1 MRLQFIFLFLTA
13 VITLGSTAQDFYE
26 YLEREEPFL
35 NVPRR
40 LAASKR
46 MATEHRILELARLHR
61 LTEKARRIL
70 EGKD

>member
-1 MRLQFIFLFLTA
+1 MKVQVIFLFLIA
-13 VITLGSTAQDFYE
+13 VIALGSTARDFYD
-26 YLEREEPFL
+26 YLEREEPSL
-35 NVPRR
+35 NLPRR
-40 LAASKR
+40 AAASKR

>member
-1 MRLQFIFLFLTA
+1 MKLQLIFLFLVVA
-13 VITLGSTAQDFYE
+13 ITMGSTARDFYE
-26 YLEREEPFL
+26 YLARQEPYL

-40 LAASKR
+40 SAASKR

-70 EGKD
+70 E